1 MGLVISK
8 GLTLR
13 KGFQWNETVWNPSM
27 ISTALWLDA
36 TDSSTITEDGGVV
49 SQWNDKSGNARNAAQ
64 SISDSRPTY
73 TSDVLN
79 GLPALTLDGTDDYMI
94 VPHNNALNIQIASST
109 VIAVYKKSA
118 GFRLM
123 QKKIGTGAN
132 LDAWFYDDAGHLSVA
147 SAFTTSY
154 ASNQNT
160 WLIDSG
166 TWDGS
171 TLKHYRNGVKL
182 TPTNVFVGA
191 IVNGEIDPSFTPT
204 VNTDDLQ
211 IGRRDN
217 PSGTSGIMTG
227 QIAAIILCNTAL
239 SDLDR
244 QKVEGYYAHRL
255 ALTANLPNDHPYR
268 TVGPTP

>member
-1 MGLVISK
+1 MSWLITPS
-8 GLTLR
+8 LT
-13 KGFQWNETVWNPSM
+13 WNETVWNPSM

-79 GLPALTLDGTDDYMI
+79 GLPVLTLDGTDDYMV
-94 VPHNNALNIQIASST
+94 VPHNSALNMQIASST
-109 VIAVYKKSA
+109 VIVVYRKSD
-118 GFRLM
+118 GFRVM
-123 QKKIGTGAN
+123 QKKIGFGN
-132 LDAWFYDDAGHLSVA
+132 EQDSWFYNDASNLSVA

-154 ASNQNT
+154 ATNQNT

-171 TLKHYRNGVKL
+171 TIKHYRNGSKL
-182 TPTNVFVGA
+182 VPTSVENGT
-191 IVNGEIDPSFTPT
+191 IVNGEIDPAATPT
-204 VNTDDLQ
+204 ANTSDLW
-211 IGRRDN
+211 IGRRNN
-217 PSGTSGIMTG
+217 PAGTSAIITG

-255 ALTANLPNDHPYR
+255 ALTANLPSDHPYK
-268 TVGPTP
+268 VSGPVP